1 MFIQPE
7 QTIMSTVL
15 LHLRMCTIDKGL
27 EAVRCLEIVKVMSA
41 PKPYA
46 SMETQART
54 TQRKLCK
61 FVSISQ
67 FTQFTIGQKVL
78 SVDSQP
84 RAGSA
89 WHPGFDRNRT
99 RTNGPTDKLGHLLG
113 DDQDEGLGTIS
124 EKHPLQPCPENH
136 DEWGAPVQDQNE
148 RKPRLWIVWRGA
160 G

>member
-1 MFIQPE
+1 MDIQPE

-27 EAVRCLEIVKVMSA
+27 EAVRCLEIVEVMA
-41 PKPYA
+41 EPKPYT

-78 SVDSQP
+78 SVEKNSQP
-84 RAGSA
+84 MLKKIATHNQAG
-89 WHPGFDRNRT
+89 
-99 RTNGPTDKLGHLLG
+99 
-113 DDQDEGLGTIS
+113 
-124 EKHPLQPCPENH
+124 EKCN
-136 DEWGAPVQDQNE
+136 V
-148 RKPRLWIVWRGA
+148 
-160 G
+160 

>member
-27 EAVRCLEIVKVMSA
+27 EAVRCLEIVKVMAA
-41 PKPYA
+41 PKPHA

-61 FVSISQ
+61 FVTISQ
-67 FTQFTIGQKVL
+67 LTQFTIGQKVL

-84 RAGSA
+84 MLKKSRHAIKQVKSA
-89 WHPGFDRNRT
+89 MF
-99 RTNGPTDKLGHLLG
+99 
-113 DDQDEGLGTIS
+113 EF
-124 EKHPLQPCPENH
+124 E
-136 DEWGAPVQDQNE
+136 PVS
-148 RKPRLWIVWRGA
+148 
-160 G
+160 